1 MINLSVSD
9 KGFAIIKDSK
19 TLKAKGFRSV
29 DKREAILRNI
39 QRGVLEA
46 LNHVNHEDLLIIEL
60 SDGYTHRWLTSEKA
74 NKSYTK
80 MYSATKQTLNKLICR
95 YRLVLNKKVKVGSLD
110 LEYPIVET
118 TNFDM

>member
-60 SDGYTHRWLTSEKA
+60 SGGGR
-74 NKSYTK
+74 
-80 MYSATKQTLNKLICR
+80 
-95 YRLVLNKKVKVGSLD
+95 
-110 LEYPIVET
+110 
-118 TNFDM
+118 